1 MTRQALA
8 RRPTRMEIIMLRTL
22 ARVLGVIVALLAVVG
37 FFIEG
42 EHLLGLMNVDLAL
55 DVLRLI
61 IAAALLY
68 VGFGRASASA
78 LRAVVIVVG
87 VLYVLMGLLAFADPT
102 LFGLLPTGF
111 TGFDIGFHLIVGLGA
126 LVLAFLPASRTAG
139 TTGAGTDRR

>member
-1 MTRQALA
+1 
-8 RRPTRMEIIMLRTL
+8 MLRTL
-22 ARVLGVIVALLAVVG
+22 ARILGIVVALLAIVG

-42 EHLLGLMNVDLAL
+42 EHLLGLMNVDLTL
-55 DVLRLI
+55 DVLRVV

-68 VGFGRASASA
+68 VGFGRASDSA
-78 LRAVVIVVG
+78 VRAVVIVIG

-126 LVLAFLPASRTAG
+126 LALALVPASRTTG
-139 TTGAGTDRR
+139 TTAIGSDRR

>member
-1 MTRQALA
+1 
-8 RRPTRMEIIMLRTL
+8 MLRTL
-22 ARVLGVIVALLAVVG
+22 ARVLGVVVALLAIVG

-78 LRAVVIVVG
+78 LRGVVVVVG
-87 VLYVLMGLLAFADPT
+87 VLYVLMGLLAFIDPT
-102 LFGLLPTGF
+102 MFGLLPTGF
-111 TGFDIGFHLIVGLGA
+111 TGFDIGFHLIVGLGS
-126 LVLAFLPASRTAG
+126 LVIAFMPASRTSGAT
-139 TTGAGTDRR
+139 TTGADRR

>member
-1 MTRQALA
+1 
-8 RRPTRMEIIMLRTL
+8 MLRTL
-22 ARVLGVIVALLAVVG
+22 ARILGIVVALLAIVG

-42 EHLLGLMNVDLAL
+42 EHLLGLMNVDLTL
-55 DVLRLI
+55 DVLRVV

-68 VGFGRASASA
+68 VGFGRASDSA
-78 LRAVVIVVG
+78 VRAVVIVIG

-126 LVLAFLPASRTAG
+126 LALALVPASRTTG
-139 TTGAGTDRR
+139 TTAVGSDRR